1 MFCLFPLVWKLCL
14 WVFRVGAAF
23 YAIAYHAIRIVVKIW
38 KLLPRA
44 TTKHYRPV
52 FFYPQL
58 VNCFLTHKKVVQFNH
73 WTNQHDKQAGIQLS
87 LGAKL
92 IRRQATGAASH
103 RSNYKQAT
111 AFNANSEIHWFKA
124 SIGEVSHIWPSQIQ
138 CLKLLRARS
147 DKLSDW
153 KSKFL
158 IRETFFH
165 FAKHDAFSTKKC
177 NKNLIFWTNQD
188 WECS

>member
-1 MFCLFPLVWKLCL
+1 MAYQLEQLKIKTFILQWPEMFCLFPLVWKLCL

-124 SIGEVSHIWPSQIQ
+124 SIGGKRVIFGNSKKPSVV
-138 CLKLLRARS
+138 
-147 DKLSDW
+147 
-153 KSKFL
+153 
-158 IRETFFH
+158 
-165 FAKHDAFSTKKC
+165 
-177 NKNLIFWTNQD
+177 FWG
-188 WECS
+188 